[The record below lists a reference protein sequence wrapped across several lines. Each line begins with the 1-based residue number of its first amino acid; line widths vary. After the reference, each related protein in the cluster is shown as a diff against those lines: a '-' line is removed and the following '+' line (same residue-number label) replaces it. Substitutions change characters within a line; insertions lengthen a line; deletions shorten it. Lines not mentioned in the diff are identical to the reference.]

1 MSFLDRKKDKNE
13 KQPAQSAAAS
23 ELSSDIREISIAL
36 DTYDDIFSDFDP
48 RPYSERM
55 LSSDLLLELTNR
67 YVRNPSG
74 GAEIRFIM
82 PKNLRNEAEEKKIEK
97 RLRDHFTIR
106 AAELEKKIRDSRR
119 RALFFVA
126 PGISFLFL
134 QSYLQFEF
142 PLSFISKVGV
152 DLFLVVGWF
161 LIWSGMERFFFRAY
175 DEEKEFLKNEEFK
188 KAKFLFLSLG
198 E

>member
-1 MSFLDRKKDKNE
+1 MSFLGKREEKK
-13 KQPAQSAAAS
+13 PVQSAQTT
-23 ELSSDIREISIAL
+23 EISSDIREISIAL

-55 LSSDLLLELTNR
+55 LSSDLLFELNNR

-74 GAEIRFIM
+74 RPEIRFII
-82 PKNLRNEAEEKKIEK
+82 PKQLRNEAEEKKIEK
-97 RLRDHFTIR
+97 RLKDHFAVR
-106 AAELEKKIRDSRR
+106 AAELEKKIRESRR

-126 PGISFLFL
+126 PGLSFLFL

-152 DLFLVVGWF
+152 DFFLVVGRF
-161 LIWSGMERFFFRAY
+161 LIWAGMERFFFRAHE
-175 DEEKEFLKNEEFK
+175 EEKEYERNEEFK